1 MVKILMKFKKSS
13 RQIGAFWFSVVLCT
27 FNCFAY
33 AGDRAGLRDVRLSL
47 FEIDPKEVGSK
58 ARPERRRVIEAA
70 MQLVVS
76 DRSKDLTSNGLRLT
90 IDHKDLYQS
99 HESAAIAVKSALTG
113 DSLAGVG
120 LPTSYYAEHGARV
133 AEGSDFT
140 IVSPYATATSLEKY
154 FPNIV
159 LLTPSNRYSALA
171 LSEFVTNDLKRGSI
185 AAIVPW
191 DNAFS
196 RNLYEE
202 LPDNFKERVELI
214 KIIDDQ
220 QNLDKVAD
228 QIMRSKPQVV
238 LLPTFPAF
246 TGKIIRTLHDRG
258 YRGEFVGP
266 SSWGE
271 GTGKPLHALTKD
283 LPIKAYTVR
292 ETSEYYVTEQQQQ
305 FIERFN
311 RVSGMTYAAE
321 AGLYYDATN
330 LLIDRIVEAGSRV
343 SRSSLMAQLKK
354 SRTRCGIFSNVCDSK
369 VASSASIPFYVVSL
383 RAGTFS
389 KFKVMHIENK

>member
-1 MVKILMKFKKSS
+1 MTLKKSS
-13 RQIGAFWFSVVLCT
+13 LHLGMLWFSAVISM
-27 FNCFAY
+27 FNCFAF
-33 AGDRAGLRDVRLSL
+33 AGNLSGLRNVKLSL

-76 DRSKDLTSNGLRLT
+76 DRSKDLMSKGLRLT
-90 IDHKDLYQS
+90 IDHKDVYHS
-99 HESAAIAVKSALTG
+99 HESASIAVKSAMAS

-120 LPTSYYAEHGARV
+120 LPTSYYAEHGAREAV
-133 AEGSDFT
+133 GSDFA
-140 IVSPYATATSLEKY
+140 IVSPYATATSLEKH
-154 FPNIV
+154 FPNLV

-171 LSEFVTNDLKRGSI
+171 LSDFVTKALKSKSV

-202 LPDNFKERVELI
+202 LPASFRERTELI

-228 QIMRSKPQVV
+228 QILQAQPQVV

-283 LPIKAYTVR
+283 LPIKAYTIR
-292 ETSEYYVTEQQQQ
+292 ETSEYYVTKQQQQ
-305 FIERFN
+305 FIDRFN
-311 RVSGMTYAAE
+311 HVSGMVYSAE

-330 LLIDRIVEAGSRV
+330 LLIDRMLEVGSKV
-343 SRSSLMAQLKK
+343 TRSSLKARLKQ
-354 SRTRCGIFSNVCDSK
+354 SHTRCGIFSNICGSDAA
-369 VASSASIPFYVVSL
+369 ASNSIPFYIISL
-383 RAGTFS
+383 RNGNFS
-389 KFKVMHIENK
+389 KFKVMHIADK